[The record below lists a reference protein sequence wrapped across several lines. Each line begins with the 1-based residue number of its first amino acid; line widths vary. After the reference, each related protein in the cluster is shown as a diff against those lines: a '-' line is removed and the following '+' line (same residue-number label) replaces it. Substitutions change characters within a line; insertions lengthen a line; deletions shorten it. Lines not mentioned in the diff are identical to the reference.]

1 MLNITDKT
9 QCCGCGACQ
18 NICPKGAISMT
29 PDEEG
34 FLYPSVNFDVCVKC
48 GLCLKVCPVTN
59 KPPQNTIKSAYAA
72 KAKEDAILSAS
83 SSGGMFSLFAL
94 EVLKRGGIVFGA
106 GYDKDWNV
114 VHSFA
119 RNAEELDNLRRSK
132 YVQSD
137 IGETF
142 KEVKEFLAK
151 GLPVMFTG
159 TPCQIAG
166 LKNYLGVD
174 SPFLFCAEIICHS
187 VPSPAVWRE
196 YLKTFKTEDLS
207 AVNFR
212 DKHSAWDKSYLRFYF
227 KDGRV
232 LPYPSL
238 PAKYLAAFCERI
250 NIKYFFTKY
259 YTSPFTKAFLASL
272 ITRPACH
279 ACAFKGGRKEGDI
292 TMGDMWGFSKVCPDM
307 YDAKGL
313 SLLFINSAK
322 GQIMFDAFKDKMVT
336 RSVNVQ
342 EALKYN
348 PYALISA
355 VPHPKRQE
363 FFARF
368 RREPLNSIINDIL
381 PEQSFLSLII
391 AKIKN
396 KLS

>member
-9 QCCGCGACQ
+9 KCCGCGACQ
-18 NICPKGAISMT
+18 NICPKGAITMT

-34 FLYPSVNFDVCVKC
+34 FLYPRVNFDACVKC

-59 KPPQNTIKSAYAA
+59 KPPQNTIKNAYAA
-72 KAKEDAILSAS
+72 KAAQESVLAAS
-83 SSGGMFSLFAL
+83 SSGGIFSVFAV
-94 EVLKRGGIVFGA
+94 EVLKRGGVVFGA

-142 KEVKEFLAK
+142 KQVKEFLAK
-151 GLPVMFTG
+151 GLPVMFAG

-166 LKNYLGVD
+166 LKNYLGAENAL
-174 SPFLFCAEIICHS
+174 LFCAEIICHS

-196 YLKTFKTEDLS
+196 YLKTFRTEDLS

-212 DKHSAWDKSYLRFYF
+212 DKHLAWDKSYLRFYF
-227 KDGRV
+227 KDGGV
-232 LPYPSL
+232 LPAPSFY
-238 PAKYLAAFCERI
+238 AKYLAAFFERA
-250 NIKYFFTKY
+250 NIKHFFTKY
-259 YTSPFTKAFLASL
+259 YSSPFTKAFLASL
-272 ITRPACH
+272 ISRPSCH

-292 TMGDMWGFSKVCPDM
+292 TMGDMWGFAQVCPDM

-313 SLLFINSAK
+313 SVLFINSAA
-322 GQIMFDAFKDKMVT
+322 GQKMFEAVKDKLIC
-336 RSVNVQ
+336 RSLSI
-342 EALKYN
+342 ESALKYN
-348 PYALISA
+348 PRVIHSA
-355 VPHPKRQE
+355 APHPKRQE
-363 FFARF
+363 FFERF
-368 RREPLNSIINDIL
+368 KREPLVLLIKEFL
-381 PEQSFLSLII
+381 PSESFLSVII